1 MSWKVPPLLL
11 AVPLLGVARLLPEHG
26 VGLWLRLAAAT
37 LVLLL
42 PGRLV
47 ARALGRPGAR
57 APKNGPTGGQTCDH
71 DVPPGL
77 TTGAA
82 GALAW
87 SCALVAA
94 ALAITFA
101 VHGSLDLTLALVLGA
116 GAVALPFSWRSG
128 SRQRLDARALGGRG
142 AIALAGVGLGIA
154 LWSIEGVV
162 HGDALFHLGRVRKL
176 ADLGALSVRAVDE
189 FKDGGLHPGYAFPLW
204 HGWLAL
210 VAKLGGVDP
219 TSVLLHESSILAPLA
234 LVIAFE
240 AGRAVFRSTWLASG
254 VVLAQVSLI
263 AFAPGGG
270 GSYVGLEL
278 PGTVARQLLV
288 PAVIALFFLFV
299 REPSWQVGATLAAV
313 GLDLAFVHPTYALF
327 IAIPLVGFALA
338 RALIAGVDARPS
350 AGGLLAF
357 SAPVLLVFVWLLP
370 IVRETRS
377 HTPAASELA
386 RGLRQY
392 RTDLVVYSASSYHL
406 APGFVSRAGAIAIAA
421 LILVPLAAFAARR
434 RWSAFVLGGTV
445 LVLALELLPYVFPR
459 FSDLVSLS
467 QSRRAA
473 GFVPFA
479 FALVG
484 GAAVLERVAGPFLLP
499 AALAAGIVLE
509 LEFPGDFGT
518 KLGQGGPSVAAWIAL
533 WGGVAGLA
541 AATVIVRSGTTR
553 FGGGRFERPGGL
565 AAMSVLLFVLPV
577 AVHGFSHW
585 DAEYTSDA
593 NALTPGVVTFLRGH
607 VPKRAIVFADLE
619 TSYRISAYAPVYV
632 ANGPPAHVADTRAN
646 HPYTRRADLR
656 RFLRTGS
663 LAIPRSYHAGWLVL
677 RAGERVRGGATLV
690 YRDNR
695 FRVYRL

>member
-1 MSWKVPPLLL
+1 MSLRVPPLLL
-11 AVPLLGVARLLPEHG
+11 AVPLLGFARLLPEHG

-47 ARALGRPGAR
+47 ARALRRPGAS
-57 APKNGPTGGQTCDH
+57 
-71 DVPPGL
+71 
-77 TTGAA
+77 

-94 ALAITFA
+94 ALAFTFA
-101 VHGSLDLTLALVLGA
+101 VHGSLVLTLALVLVA
-116 GAVALPFSWRSG
+116 GAVALPFS
-128 SRQRLDARALGGRG
+128 GRG
-142 AIALAGVGLGIA
+142 AARRFEVRALRGRGVVALAGIGLGIA

-176 ADLGALSVRAVDE
+176 DELGSLSLHAVGE

-219 TSVLLHESSILAPLA
+219 TAVMLHESSILAPLA
-234 LVIAFE
+234 LVLAFE
-240 AGRAVFRSTWLASG
+240 MGRAVFRSGWLAAAT
-254 VVLAQVSLI
+254 VLVQVALI
-263 AFAPGGG
+263 ALAPGGG
-270 GSYVGLEL
+270 GSYTTLEL

-288 PAVIALFFLFV
+288 PAVIALFFRFV
-299 REPSWQVGATLAAV
+299 REPSWQVGATLAAA

-327 IAIPLVGFALA
+327 VAIPLVGFALA
-338 RALIAGVDARPS
+338 RALVAGVDARRS
-350 AGGLLAF
+350 AVGLLAF
-357 SAPVLLVFVWLLP
+357 GAPVLLVFVWLLP
-370 IVRETRS
+370 IVRQTVS
-377 HTPAASELA
+377 HDPGVSERA
-386 RGLRQY
+386 RAFRQY
-392 RTDLVVYSASSYHL
+392 ATDIVVHSSSSYHL
-406 APGFVSRAGAIAIAA
+406 APGLVARTGAIAVAA
-421 LILVPLAAFAARR
+421 LILVPLAGLAGRR

-445 LVLALELLPYVFPR
+445 LVLALELPSFVFPH

-484 GAAVLERVAGPFLLP
+484 GAAVLARLVGLLVLP
-499 AALAAGIVLE
+499 AALAGGIVLE

-518 KLGQGGPSVAAWIAL
+518 KLAEGGPSIATWIAF
-533 WGGVAGLA
+533 WGGVAALA
-541 AATVIVRSGTTR
+541 AAAVLVRSGR
-553 FGGGRFERPGGL
+553 FAGGRLERPGAV
-565 AAMSVLLFVLPV
+565 AALSVLLFVLPV
-577 AVHGFSHW
+577 AVHGFAHW
-585 DAEYTSDA
+585 DARYTSDA
-593 NALTPGVVTFLRGH
+593 NALTPGLVAFLRDD
-607 VPKRAIVFADLE
+607 VPKRAVVYADLE

-632 ANGPPAHVADTRAN
+632 ADGPPAHVANTTAN
-646 HPYTRRADLR
+646 RLAQRVHDLK

-663 LAIPRSYHAGWLVL
+663 LAIPRSYGAGWLVL
-677 RAGERVRGGATLV
+677 RRGERSRAGAKLV
-690 YRDNR
+690 YRDDR